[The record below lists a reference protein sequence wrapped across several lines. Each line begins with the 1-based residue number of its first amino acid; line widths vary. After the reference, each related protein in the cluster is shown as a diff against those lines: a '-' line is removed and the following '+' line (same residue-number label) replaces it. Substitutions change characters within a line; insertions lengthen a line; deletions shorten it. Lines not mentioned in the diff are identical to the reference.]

1 MPPAKHREPII
12 PAKVKT
18 LIEELLH
25 QRVYD
30 LKAAAEKAELTHY
43 LARRYLRRPNVLRFF
58 REERAAML
66 EEICAGN
73 AAALAAVRL
82 SDNGMAV
89 AAAVRQLEA
98 MRQTVAEETRGAR
111 AVTMPGLIVQIVN
124 QVGEVTQTIGGG
136 PPSSMIDMTS
146 ERETLEPPAR

>member
-12 PAKVKT
+12 PQKVKV

-30 LKAAAEKAELTHY
+30 LAAAAEKASLSTY
-43 LARRYLRRPNVLRFF
+43 WARRYLQRPNILRYF
-58 REERAAML
+58 REERAAIL

-82 SDNGMAV
+82 SENGMAV

-98 MRQTVAEETRGAR
+98 MRQTVAEETGGGATR
-111 AVTMPGLIVQIVN
+111 HAPGLVVQICYSD
-124 QVGEVTQTIGGG
+124 GRPPEIIG
-136 PPSSMIDMTS
+136 PPMPAPMIDVTP
-146 ERETLEPPAR
+146 ERDALEPP